1 MSEMKGSRHIR
12 VSNRKLS
19 YEFTIWRNLTIIRG
33 NSATGKTT
41 LIGMIREFNLQG
53 EDSGVQVTCS
63 SPCVVVEGQSWEKQ
77 LKELDEDS
85 IVFIDEG
92 NRFVSSQ
99 RFAEVVRSSGSY
111 FVIVT
116 RENLYS
122 LPYSVTEIYGIHSAG
137 KYNSMQRVYHEF
149 FRIYGEKN
157 SFDLGKVTEII
168 TEDSNSGYQF
178 FRAIC
183 GRNVSCRSAAGNSNV
198 LGAVEKSG
206 GSEVLVIADGA
217 AFGPYMGQVDTYQRR
232 HHNIHLFLPE
242 SFEWLILKSDL
253 VGGNE
258 VKEILSH
265 PEDFIESKLY
275 FSWEQFFTACL
286 QRITKGT
293 FLQYQKSSLNSVYLH
308 SREAEAI
315 LQTLPEQVRALL
327 HNV

>member
-1 MSEMKGSRHIR
+1 MFEMKGSRHIR

-53 EDSGVQVTCS
+53 EDSGVQIACS
-63 SPCVVVEGQSWEKQ
+63 SPCVVVEGQNWERQ

-217 AFGPYMGQVDTYQRR
+217 AFGPYMGHVDTYQRR

>member
-1 MSEMKGSRHIR
+1 MKGSRHIR
-12 VSNRKLS
+12 ISNRKLT
-19 YEFTIWRNLTIIRG
+19 YDFTIRRNLTIIRG
-33 NSATGKTT
+33 DSATGKTT

-53 EDSGVQVTCS
+53 EDSGVQVSSS
-63 SPCVVVEGQSWEKQ
+63 SPCVVVEGQNWEKQ
-77 LKELDEDS
+77 LRELDEDS
-85 IVFIDEG
+85 VVFIDEG
-92 NRFVSSQ
+92 NRFVSSR
-99 RFAEVVRSSGSY
+99 RFAEVARASSNY
-111 FVIVT
+111 YVIVT

-178 FRAIC
+178 FRTVC
-183 GRNVSCRSAAGNSNV
+183 GRNVSCHSATGNSNV

-206 GSEVLVIADGA
+206 GSDVLVIADGA

-265 PEDFIESKLY
+265 PEDFIESELY

-308 SREAEAI
+308 PREAEAI
-315 LQTLPEQVRALL
+315 LKTLPDQVRALFS
-327 HNV
+327 NM

>member
-1 MSEMKGSRHIR
+1 MKGSRHIR
-12 VSNRKLS
+12 ISNRKLT
-19 YEFTIWRNLTIIRG
+19 YEFTIRRNLTIIRG
-33 NSATGKTT
+33 DSATGKTT

-53 EDSGVQVTCS
+53 EDSGVQISSS
-63 SPCVVVEGQSWEKQ
+63 SPCVVVEGQNWEKQ
-77 LKELDEDS
+77 LRELDEDS
-85 IVFIDEG
+85 VVFIDEG
-92 NRFVSSQ
+92 NRFVSSR
-99 RFAEVVRSSGSY
+99 RFAEVARASSNY
-111 FVIVT
+111 YVIVT

-137 KYNSMQRVYHEF
+137 KYNSIQKVYHEF
-149 FRIYGEKN
+149 YRIYGEKN
-157 SFDLGKVTEII
+157 NAGLEKVNEII

-217 AFGPYMGQVDTYQRR
+217 AFGPYMGHVDTYQRR